1 MQLINIKKTC
11 MFWEKLIKNKL
22 MHFPHNGQRE
32 NVLQMRKPLVWPLLL
47 CYKPTR
53 WPWANCWIS
62 ARPRPSPRQYGGGGV
77 IILAHLAWLL
87 WGWHKVTSLK
97 WTLWTLE
104 SALSMM
110 VMICICHRCMRR
122 CTDCTWI
129 WCLGIYP
136 VSDPFGHYF
145 ANAKWK
151 PGLLKHIGAF
161 QNRWSC

>member
-62 ARPRPSPRQYGGGGV
+62 ARPRPSPRQYGGGGNNTCSSCMV
-77 IILAHLAWLL
+77 VVGMAQGNISEVNTLNTWKCFIDDGDDMYLSSLYEEMHRLYLNLMPGHL
-87 WGWHKVTSLK
+87 SSERSI
-97 WTLWTLE
+97 WTLLCKCKME
-104 SALSMM
+104 A
-110 VMICICHRCMRR
+110 RAAQAY
-122 CTDCTWI
+122 
-129 WCLGIYP
+129 WCF
-136 VSDPFGHYF
+136 S
-145 ANAKWK
+145 K
-151 PGLLKHIGAF
+151 
-161 QNRWSC
+161 